1 MRAEHLKVW
10 CKNGSQSWLDFVRV
24 VQECFTTGEIPKAMC
39 FSTLVL
45 IPKADGSLQ
54 GIGLL
59 EVAWKVV
66 SGIVQQ
72 RLQASIEFED
82 SLHGFQPKPSVRTAM
97 LVHKLIT
104 EWSLHRGQ
112 MLFQVFLDLKKAYNT
127 LDQGQTLLI
136 LEQYGV
142 GPKVQHLL
150 HNFWQGLEVVP

>member
-1 MRAEHLKVW
+1 MDFAIVEQEYGALYSAHDPPGKPVLLDILPFTISNEVPEKAEIAEHVMHLKNRKAAGPSGMRAEHLKVW
-10 CKNGSQSWLDFVRV
+10 CENGSQSWLDFVRV

-82 SLHGFQPKPSVRTAM
+82 SLHGF
-97 LVHKLIT
+97 
-104 EWSLHRGQ
+104 
-112 MLFQVFLDLKKAYNT
+112 
-127 LDQGQTLLI
+127 
-136 LEQYGV
+136 
-142 GPKVQHLL
+142 
-150 HNFWQGLEVVP
+150 